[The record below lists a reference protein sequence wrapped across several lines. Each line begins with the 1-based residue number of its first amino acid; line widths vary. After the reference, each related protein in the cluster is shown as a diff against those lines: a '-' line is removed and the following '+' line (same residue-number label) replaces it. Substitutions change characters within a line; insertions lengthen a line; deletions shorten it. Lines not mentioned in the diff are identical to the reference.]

1 MIREAL
7 DASTKTWQMV
17 RDKTYLF
24 YFVYFALV
32 LWCIYGITNHIQI
45 FQSHTLEGSSIGGI
59 VAQIVSLKIMLV
71 TFTTLF
77 YNQSSRVIILG
88 MGVVSILI
96 TGTYIGFYD
105 PIYAL
110 SKVDATTISM
120 LFGMALFSS
129 ILGSTNAFEM
139 ITRRLIERFGRY
151 YYALFVIL
159 VLLTFILS
167 LFINNLTTMLL
178 ILPITLT
185 LTNQLKLKATPF
197 IIGLI
202 VASNLGGASS
212 MVGDFPNMLIAS
224 KMQISF
230 DHFIKYMMPI
240 GLINLGVMLWY
251 FYYHVDFGVTKEFK
265 EQEFNLK
272 LPKVEINNQWAA
284 TFSMI
289 ILAIMVFCFIFIK
302 INPGLIALIGAGIL
316 LVFSGV
322 DRKKIIDNIQYEDL
336 LFFIFLFIMV
346 GGVEASGLLKTIT
359 NGVLYL
365 AMGNIFLKMIILMW
379 GACFL
384 TMFFNAGPTTMM
396 FLPMFLTIHGV
407 EPTSLI
413 FWALS
418 LGVCAGSS
426 GSLNG
431 ATAGPVSSTLLERF
445 SINQRK
451 YNSSDLLDYQ
461 SYSVVGLPI
470 MYLHLLVSTLYIV
483 LIYWWNMKI
492 I

>member
-7 DASTKTWQMV
+7 DASSKTFSIA

-45 FQSHTLEGSSIGGI
+45 FQNHTMDGTSFGGI
-59 VAQIVSLKIMLV
+59 VSQIISLKIVLV

-88 MGVVSILI
+88 IGVASILVA
-96 TGTYIGFYD
+96 GTYIGFYN
-105 PIYAL
+105 PVYAL
-110 SKVDATTISM
+110 SKVDATTISL
-120 LFGMALFSS
+120 LFGMALFST

-139 ITRRLIERFGRY
+139 FTNRLIERFGRFHF
-151 YYALFVIL
+151 ALFVIL
-159 VLLTFILS
+159 VLLTYILS

-185 LTNQLKLKATPF
+185 LTNQLRLKATPF

-202 VASNLGGASS
+202 IASNLGGASS

-251 FYYHVDFGVTKEFK
+251 FFYHVDFGVTADAKT
-265 EQEFNLK
+265 QEFDLK
-272 LPKVEINNQWAA
+272 LPEVKIHNQWAA
-284 TFSMI
+284 TFSLI
-289 ILAIMVFCFIFIK
+289 ILMVMIFCFIFVK
-302 INPGLIALIGAGIL
+302 INPGLVALIGAGIL

-336 LFFIFLFIMV
+336 LFFIFLFIIV
-346 GGVEASGLLKTIT
+346 GGVEASGLLKTVT
-359 NGVLYL
+359 KGVLYL
-365 AMGNIFLKMIILMW
+365 SMGNIFLKLIILMW

-396 FLPMFLTIHGV
+396 FLPMFLTIHGI
-407 EPTSLI
+407 EPSSLI

-445 SINQRK
+445 AINQRK
-451 YNSSDLLDYQ
+451 FNSNDLLDYQ
-461 SYSVVGLPI
+461 SYSVVGLPM

-492 I
+492 L